1 MVGLASSGAAR
12 AADTAGVDVKALSHE
27 TQRLSDASGQ
37 FYLAWWV
44 PQSLAAVIMR
54 NTLNVPQADGE
65 QMLRALEP
73 YLVLALSRG
82 QVGANGLEDVHDK
95 ADLLQH
101 SVVTV
106 NGKTMTA
113 SPADQN
119 DPGAQ
124 PALAIIRSALA
135 AMLGSNGRA
144 IEFALYRWMPDV
156 QPLDPAMSGTL
167 DCVLY
172 RKHYR
177 WQLPVWA
184 PSAPVPMR
192 ASAAPLPAA
201 PPNVAPV
208 APAAPVAS
216 APVAP
221 IAAAAA
227 AAAAAAPAVVPSRS
241 PSATPLPVQRRKI
254 DPTTGEEF
262 PERYDYN
269 PYTGQ
274 KLVSQ

>member
-1 MVGLASSGAAR
+1 
-12 AADTAGVDVKALSHE
+12 
-27 TQRLSDASGQ
+27 
-37 FYLAWWV
+37 
-44 PQSLAAVIMR
+44 
-54 NTLNVPQADGE
+54 
-65 QMLRALEP
+65 
-73 YLVLALSRG
+73 
-82 QVGANGLEDVHDK
+82 
-95 ADLLQH
+95 
-101 SVVTV
+101 
-106 NGKTMTA
+106 
-113 SPADQN
+113 
-119 DPGAQ
+119 
-124 PALAIIRSALA
+124 
-135 AMLGSNGRA
+135 
-144 IEFALYRWMPDV
+144 
-156 QPLDPAMSGTL
+156 
-167 DCVLY
+167 
-172 RKHYR
+172 
-177 WQLPVWA
+177 
-184 PSAPVPMR
+184 MR